1 MELAPIKSELA
12 KRLTSSRYEHVLR
25 VAQLSKEMAKQ
36 HGVSEIAAEQAALFH
51 DIAKCMKK
59 EELLQRLQEADEDKR
74 LVDFHHELWHGP
86 VGAIIA
92 QETFGII
99 DEDILNAVRFH
110 TTGRANMSRLEKI
123 VFIADLIEPGR
134 QFPGVNEL
142 RERSKGSIDEAMY
155 ACISHSI
162 EYLVSKRVAIFP
174 DSFDCY
180 NEYML
185 KEGII

>member
-12 KRLTSSRYEHVLR
+12 NRLTSSRYEHVLR
-25 VAQLSKEMAKQ
+25 VAELSKKMAKQ
-36 HGVSEIAAEQAALFH
+36 HGVSETAAEKAALFH

-59 EELLQRLQEADEDKR
+59 EELLRRLEEAGEDKR

-92 QETFGII
+92 RETFGIN
-99 DEDILNAVRFH
+99 DEDVLNAVRFH
-110 TTGRANMSRLEKI
+110 TTGRANMSMLEKI
-123 VFIADLIEPGR
+123 LFIADLIEPGR
-134 QFPGVNEL
+134 QFPGVDEL
-142 RERSKGSIDEAMY
+142 REKSKGSIDKAMY
-155 ACISHSI
+155 YCIGHSI
-162 EYLVSKRVAIFP
+162 DYLVSKRAAIFP